1 MAKGVTLKRVI
12 TYAWLSFRRNGWL
25 STATILV
32 MVLTLFVIGGLLL
45 VSVIANTILND
56 LEQKIDISIAFKKG
70 APESAILSIRREL
83 EALTRTRLACVGQD
97 RARMPALQRSFML
110 KGFPVA
116 RSSSR
121 KGATAATRS
130 GVTGGR
136 WVPRSRWPSRA
147 RPGASWSATSGIT
160 RLA

>member
-56 LEQKIDISIAFKKG
+56 LEQKIDISIDFKKG
-70 APESAILSIRREL
+70 N
-83 EALTRTRLACVGQD
+83 
-97 RARMPALQRSFML
+97 
-110 KGFPVA
+110 
-116 RSSSR
+116 
-121 KGATAATRS
+121 
-130 GVTGGR
+130 
-136 WVPRSRWPSRA
+136 
-147 RPGASWSATSGIT
+147 
-160 RLA
+160 